1 MGRKKTDILAGVGEN
16 CQISYTIIDKN
27 CRIGDNTIIEGGKH
41 LEDKETDSYVI
52 KEGIVVLKKG
62 AQSPMRMSLPPRI
75 SSPLESKPRM

>member
-1 MGRKKTDILAGVGEN
+1 MIYESLEEIESKKIDILAGVGEN

-62 AQSPMRMSLPPRI
+62 AVLPVGTI
-75 SSPLESKPRM
+75 IK